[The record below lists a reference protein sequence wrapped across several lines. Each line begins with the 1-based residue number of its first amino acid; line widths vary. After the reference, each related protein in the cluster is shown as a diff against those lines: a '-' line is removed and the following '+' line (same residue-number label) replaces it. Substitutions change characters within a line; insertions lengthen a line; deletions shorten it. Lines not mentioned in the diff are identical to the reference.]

1 MEKILCLLENDYT
14 FSRMTGLNRVE
25 YGTAGD
31 CNSIAHCPQGRF
43 SINLKGTQLQ
53 LSSSV
58 VWTSQREAS
67 MEIDNIVSLIF
78 YLYYKIFHVLLSK
91 CYNIHNIIHNIK
103 ST

>member
-1 MEKILCLLENDYT
+1 
-14 FSRMTGLNRVE
+14 MTGLNRVE

-67 MEIDNIVSLIF
+67 MEIDNIVSLMF
-78 YLYYKIFHVLLSK
+78 YLYYRIFHFLLSK
-91 CYNIHNIIHNIK
+91 CYNIHNIIHNTK